1 MKAFILAALVICA
14 GSLFAVQT
22 EVVDGVEWSFTV
34 SNGQATIERSA
45 YPNPVPA
52 IPVTTSGDLTIPST
66 LGGCPVTSLG
76 NSAFN
81 GCSALTSV
89 VIPEGVTSIGWGAFS
104 GCSSLTSVVIP
115 EGVTVIDH
123 YAFSECSALTSV
135 VIPEGVTSIGYCAFA
150 GCSAL
155 TSVVIPEGVTSIGG
169 NAFSGCS
176 ALTSVVIPEGVTS
189 IGSAAFY
196 GCSSLTSAVIP
207 EGVTSI
213 GWRAFFGCRSLTSVV
228 IPEGVTSIGSGAF
241 SGCSALTSV
250 VIPEGVTS
258 IGGYAFEGCSS
269 LTSVVIPEGLTSIE
283 SAAFRSCSSLTSV
296 VIPEGVTSI
305 GSSTFSGCS
314 SLTSVVIPEGVTS
327 IGDAA
332 FYECSSLTSVVIPEG
347 VTSIGGD
354 AFEGCSSLTS
364 VVIPEGVTSIGGYA
378 FRDCSSLTS
387 VVIPESVTTIGDAAF
402 YGCSSLTSVVIP
414 EGVTSIGGY
423 AFSGCRSLT
432 SVVIPEGV
440 TSIEGGAFYNCSS
453 LTSVVIPEGVTSIEG
468 GAFYGC
474 RSLTSVVFPESLTAI
489 GSYAFR
495 DCSSLTSLQLQGPP
509 PEGASGLAQYQ
520 DAIIYFPQK
529 YGAAWEQV
537 LEKAHKTRFTVADVL
552 VINRAKVDV
561 RAEMATPETMKV
573 SYTVTSDL
581 PSVKVRAVAFKDG
594 VRSFANIVPVR
605 TGEGVPLG
613 ESVKTN
619 VEHTFVWEVASDW
632 KTDLDKVAVEILVQ
646 GETGTLLPQEQIT
659 IPATE
664 THKAMTITRNAL
676 AEPWLFDA
684 LVWCVAEGDEQLQ
697 IADGVVS
704 VGGVAVANGNKLIG
718 TDTTAATALL
728 NYLYGKMG
736 HKVLAGEELAY
747 AKTMTRLDFASEG
760 LRQVSVKIDE
770 GESATEWTRGLAPA
784 AALAAQGREQSSA
797 AQVRVRQV
805 DSLGNTLA
813 GEASVRTG
821 EAFTSVEA
829 PERAGQRFTHWEVS
843 PVQPGFVNRDAWGR
857 ALDAVTVT
865 PKDAEVKL
873 MAVYANAVA
882 DADGDGVADAEE
894 CYWYGVDD
902 QDEASDTDGDGYTFA
917 EELQAGMNPLFPNR
931 LVLGG
936 VATGDGPTLETNQQG
951 SIPVFAETQ
960 FSPAD
965 ENLLRDL
972 LADRLDG
979 VREIRAEGTNEAILA
994 GLDLGIVPATTSEDG
1009 TLTARFEMPTL
1020 RIVAFDPQT
1029 GTARVRVIP
1038 AAGATLARPLD
1049 TGVLQVRAAERLGE
1063 AMAPLEAGVDATG
1076 YLDAATLGEA
1086 GLTFRLGRNLFIKVV
1101 AERPVTQTNANPDKE
1116 QQP

>member
-1 MKAFILAALVICA
+1 MKRFFSLLLLVMVMPR
-14 GSLFAVQT
+14 FAVAAQT
-22 EVVDGVEWSFTV
+22 EVVDGVTWSFTV
-34 SNGQATIERSA
+34 ANGHATIESGA
-45 YPNPVPA
+45 DKTPA
-52 IPVTTSGDLTIPST
+52 ISATTSGDLTIPST
-66 LGGCPVTSLG
+66 LGGYPVTSIG
-76 NSAFN
+76 TVAFY

-89 VIPEGVTSIGWGAFS
+89 VIPEGVTSIGERAFS
-104 GCSSLTSVVIP
+104 WCSSLTSVVIP
-115 EGVTVIDH
+115 ESVTSIGRWT
-123 YAFSECSALTSV
+123 FSDCSALTSV
-135 VIPEGVTSIGYCAFA
+135 VIPEGVTSIGE
-150 GCSAL
+150 S
-155 TSVVIPEGVTSIGG
+155 
-169 NAFSGCS
+169 AFSFCD
-176 ALTSVVIPEGVTS
+176 
-189 IGSAAFY
+189 
-196 GCSSLTSAVIP
+196 
-207 EGVTSI
+207 
-213 GWRAFFGCRSLTSVV
+213 SLTSVV
-228 IPEGVTSIGSGAF
+228 IPEGVTSICDS
-241 SGCSALTSV
+241 
-250 VIPEGVTS
+250 
-258 IGGYAFEGCSS
+258 AFEGCSS
-269 LTSVVIPEGLTSIE
+269 LTSVVIPEGVTTIGD
-283 SAAFRSCSSLTSV
+283 AAFY
-296 VIPEGVTSI
+296 
-305 GSSTFSGCS
+305 GCS
-314 SLTSVVIPEGVTS
+314 SLTSVVIPKSMTT
-327 IGDAA
+327 IGDW
-332 FYECSSLTSVVIPEG
+332 
-347 VTSIGGD
+347 

-364 VVIPEGVTSIGGYA
+364 VVIPEGVTSIGDDA
-378 FRDCSSLTS
+378 FSWCDSLTSVVIPESVTTIGDGAFSDCSSLTSVVIPEGVTSIGERAFSWCSSLTSVVIPEGVTSIGESAFSFCDSLTSVEIPGSVTTIGAAAFEWCESLTS

-414 EGVTSIGGY
+414 EGVTTIGGY
-423 AFSGCRSLT
+423 AFSGCSKLT
-432 SVVIPEGV
+432 SVVFPESV
-440 TSIEGGAFYNCSS
+440 TSLGKWAFWGCSS
-453 LTSVVIPEGVTSIEG
+453 LTSVVIPEDVTSIG
-468 GAFYGC
+468 G
-474 RSLTSVVFPESLTAI
+474 
-489 GSYAFR
+489 YAFAG
-495 DCSSLTSLQLQGPP
+495 CSSLTVIQFQGPP
-509 PEGASGLAQYQ
+509 PEGISGCSA
-520 DAIIYFPQK
+520 YFDICLFPLEH
-529 YGAAWEQV
+529 GAEWEKV
-537 LEKAHKTRFTVADVL
+537 LGSERTTVSDVI
-552 VINRAKVDV
+552 VSDQAKVDV

-646 GETGTLLPQEQIT
+646 GETGTLLPQEQLT

-664 THKAMTITRNAL
+664 THEAMTITRNAL
-676 AEPWLFDA
+676 MEQWLFDA

-917 EELQAGMNPLFPNR
+917 EELQAGMNPLFPNK

-936 VATGDGPTLETNQQG
+936 VATGDGPTLETNLQG
-951 SIPVFAETQ
+951 AIPVSAETPL
-960 FSPAD
+960 SSAD
-965 ENLLRDL
+965 KNLLRDL
-972 LADRLDG
+972 LAAHLDG
-979 VREIRAEGTNEAILA
+979 VDEIRAEGTNAAILA

-1009 TLTARFEMPTL
+1009 ILTARFEMPTL

-1038 AAGATLARPLD
+1038 AVGATIARTLA